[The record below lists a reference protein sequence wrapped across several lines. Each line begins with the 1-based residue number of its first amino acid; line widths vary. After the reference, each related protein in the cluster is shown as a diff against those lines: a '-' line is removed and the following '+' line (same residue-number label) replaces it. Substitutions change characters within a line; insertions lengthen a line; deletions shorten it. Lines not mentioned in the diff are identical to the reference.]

1 MTITNRSHTTMIIDP
16 ETFFRGYYLRNMKS
30 DFAIHCQ
37 RLMMYRATDS
47 EFPRDVNVDSVVAI
61 WVCTDDDHRD
71 DNNSED
77 KVSNV
82 YFCDK
87 RELKRAA
94 KVEEGFGAVV
104 IDPEAP
110 ASLVQALDGEF
121 CKKRDAHITMI

>member
-1 MTITNRSHTTMIIDP
+1 MDV
-16 ETFFRGYYLRNMKS
+16 LRK
-30 DFAIHCQ
+30 
-37 RLMMYRATDS
+37 
-47 EFPRDVNVDSVVAI
+47 DVKVDSIVAI
-61 WVCTDDDHRD
+61 WVCTNDDQRD

-77 KVSNV
+77 KVSKV

-110 ASLVQALDGEF
+110 DSLFQAMDGEF
-121 CKKRDAHITMI
+121 CKKRDGHITMI